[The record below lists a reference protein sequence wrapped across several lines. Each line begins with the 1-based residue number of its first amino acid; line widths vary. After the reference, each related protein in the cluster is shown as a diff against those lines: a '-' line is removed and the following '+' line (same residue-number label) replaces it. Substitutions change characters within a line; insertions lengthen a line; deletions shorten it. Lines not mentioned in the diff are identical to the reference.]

1 MKHKTKPTGKPADY
15 YVLGLIPGG
24 IVFWILAGKV
34 RLPAAIF
41 QLVAL
46 CMFAAA
52 LFILI
57 RYRLTVFSLRI
68 EGKNGSA
75 VDVHTAMPHEL
86 DLVIERMRGNGAVA
100 LARLSL
106 DLLKWAEVIKYD
118 RLKEIAGGA
127 SVFRY
132 QADMSPEEGIL
143 LVFRMD
149 GRDVA
154 IFTDLPPEMFNF
166 LKRIAESNLGEG
178 TSK

>member
-1 MKHKTKPTGKPADY
+1 MKHKTRPTGKPADY

-34 RLPAAIF
+34 KFPAAIL

-57 RYRLTVFSLRI
+57 RYRLTVFCLRI

-86 DLVIERMRGNGAVA
+86 DLVIERMRGSGSLA

-106 DLLKWAEVIKYD
+106 DLLKRAEVVKYD
-118 RLKEIAGGA
+118 RLKEITEGA
-127 SVFRY
+127 SVFKY

-143 LVFRMD
+143 LVFREN
-149 GRDVA
+149 GRDIA

-166 LKRIAESNLGEG
+166 LRSIAESNLGED